1 MDWKYSV
8 NIQWDIHRMD
18 TGQWS
23 CDLLSHF
30 LWHHPLLA
38 LRRVTVSSD
47 HLAVLIRL
55 VQKQRRIMR
64 ERLTKNVEKYGL
76 LSSPLPRY
84 GLFPR
89 TFAPHFCFGNKTTNL
104 ILAFFFPGFWPL
116 GRIWYLSFFSTG
128 TNSGSIWSTQKRIN
142 RDKTDFTTKR
152 RKIVLSCIR

>member
-38 LRRVTVSSD
+38 LRRVTVSSH

-64 ERLTKNVEKYGL
+64 ERWTKNVEKYGL

-104 ILAFFFPGFWPL
+104 ILLFP
-116 GRIWYLSFFSTG
+116 RILAPRAYLIFVVFLHRYKLWLNLIYAKARKSR
-128 TNSGSIWSTQKRIN
+128 QN
-142 RDKTDFTTKR
+142 RFYNKTAK
-152 RKIVLSCIR
+152 SCVELH